1 MRHTCPIVVTIALLT
16 AASTVIGASTGWAQT
31 APPTL
36 QKLTPTVAPRGT
48 QVTVTIAGTNI
59 GAANAV
65 SNIVPTDSNGIA
77 YSRSVQQVHNI
88 AYLNATGANRTR
100 GGFFPA
106 GTNNPNPAFTVG
118 LG

>member
-1 MRHTCPIVVTIALLT
+1 
-16 AASTVIGASTGWAQT
+16 
-31 APPTL
+31 
-36 QKLTPTVAPRGT
+36 
-48 QVTVTIAGTNI
+48 
-59 GAANAV
+59 
-65 SNIVPTDSNGIA
+65 
-77 YSRSVQQVHNI
+77 VHNI